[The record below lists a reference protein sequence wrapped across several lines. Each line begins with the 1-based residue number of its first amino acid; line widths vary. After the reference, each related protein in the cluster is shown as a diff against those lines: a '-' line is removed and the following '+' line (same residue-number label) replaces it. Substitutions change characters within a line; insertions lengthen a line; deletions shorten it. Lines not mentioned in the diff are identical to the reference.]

1 MIATVVLVLR
11 FALAI
16 ALYAFLAWALYTLL
30 QDLRNQ
36 GKLLSEQKKPG
47 LTITVLSEHSRQKQ
61 GRFTQSE
68 IIIGR
73 HAHCD
78 LSVMD
83 EALSAQHARVS
94 HHHGQWWLEDL
105 NSTNGTFLND
115 LQLSTPAVV
124 ITGDQFK
131 CGNTLFVLH
140 IDIEGEKP
148 PTVQQGQTGGN
159 NHEQ

>member
-11 FALAI
+11 IALAV
-16 ALYAFLAWALYTLL
+16 ALYAFLAWALITLWRDM
-30 QDLRNQ
+30 QQQ
-36 GKLLSEQKKPG
+36 GTKLAEQKKPS

-61 GRFTQSE
+61 GRFSQSE

-78 LSVMD
+78 LSIMD
-83 EALSAQHARVS
+83 EALSAQHARIS

-105 NSTNGTFLND
+105 NSTNGTLLND
-115 LQLSTPAVV
+115 SKLTTPAVV

-140 IDIEGEKP
+140 IDIENEKS
-148 PTVQQGQTGGN
+148 PTVKKM
-159 NHEQ
+159 